1 MLQHNSVISILF
13 IYYMLSLTLKEL
25 IEGERGSES
34 DTNMVWL
41 SKLFSDIGTVVYIL
55 KYSGEMTGVGWR
67 NTTSPSCKE
76 VL

>member
-1 MLQHNSVISILF
+1 
-13 IYYMLSLTLKEL
+13 MLSLTLKEL
-25 IEGERGSES
+25 IKGERGSES
-34 DTNMVWL
+34 DTNKVWL

-67 NTTSPSCKE
+67 NTTSPRCKE